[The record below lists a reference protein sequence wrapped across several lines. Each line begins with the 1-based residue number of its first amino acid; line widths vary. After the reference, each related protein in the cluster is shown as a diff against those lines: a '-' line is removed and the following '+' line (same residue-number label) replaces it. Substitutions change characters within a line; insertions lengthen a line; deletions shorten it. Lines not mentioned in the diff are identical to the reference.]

1 MSFKIHRVAA
11 IVQRQ
16 LYLYQRSVP
25 RLAEVFF
32 WPLLDL
38 FVWGFVTLYLRSF
51 PIPRFVSFFLGALI
65 LWDILFRAQ
74 QGISVSFLE
83 EIWAKNLP
91 NLFVS
96 PLRPAEFL
104 AGLMFISV
112 VKVLLAGLVGALLAW
127 FFYDYN
133 LSQLGVALIPFVL
146 NLMMMGWAI
155 GIVAMSVI
163 LRFGQEAEMMAWGL
177 AFLVQPF
184 SAVFYPVSVLPTW
197 IQPISLLMPSSHVF
211 EGMRQVIETGRVDA
225 RRLLIATGLN
235 IIYFALA
242 VALFYR
248 NLRVARDKGLLI
260 RSGME

>member
-1 MSFKIHRVAA
+1 MKFHRVSA
-11 IVQRQ
+11 IIQRQ
-16 LYLYQRSVP
+16 LYLYKRSIP

-38 FVWGFVTLYLRSF
+38 FVWGFVTLYLRDF
-51 PIPRFVSFFLGALI
+51 PIPKFVSFFLGALI

-83 EIWAKNLP
+83 EIWSKNLP

-104 AGLMFISV
+104 AGLVSISV
-112 VKVLLAGLVGALLAW
+112 VKVLLAGGVGALLAW
-127 FFYDYN
+127 LFYSYN
-133 LSQLGVALIPFVL
+133 LFLLGMALVPFVL
-146 NLMMMGWAI
+146 NLMVMGWAI
-155 GIVAMSVI
+155 GIVTMATI

-184 SAVFYPVSVLPTW
+184 SAVFYPVSVLPKW
-197 IQPISLLMPSSHVF
+197 LQPISLLMPSSHVF
-211 EGMRQVIETGRVDA
+211 EGMRAVIETGRVA
-225 RRLLIATGLN
+225 PGSLLLAMGLN
-235 IIYFALA
+235 VVYFSLA

-248 NLRVARDKGLLI
+248 NLRVARERGLLI